1 MLFELYVRCP
11 CYKYSKLK
19 WGGGGE
25 EVRGW
30 VQMGSRYEVG
40 QENMSFFIIEHE
52 KSNKN
57 VFEIFFY
64 EFENLSIS

>member
-1 MLFELYVRCP
+1 MLFELFVRCP

-25 EVRGW
+25 WW
-30 VQMGSRYEVG
+30 VEMGSRYEVG

-52 KSNKN
+52 KSNKKCG
-57 VFEIFFY
+57 
-64 EFENLSIS
+64 

>member
-1 MLFELYVRCP
+1 MLFELFVRCP

-19 WGGGGE
+19 WGGE

-57 VFEIFFY
+57 VLEILSY
-64 EFENLSIS
+64 EFKNLSIS

>member
-1 MLFELYVRCP
+1 M
-11 CYKYSKLK
+11 
-19 WGGGGE
+19 
-25 EVRGW
+25 RGW

-57 VFEIFFY
+57 VLEILSY
-64 EFENLSIS
+64 EFKNLSIS

>member
-1 MLFELYVRCP
+1 M
-11 CYKYSKLK
+11 
-19 WGGGGE
+19 GGGGE

-57 VFEIFFY
+57 VFEIFCY

>member
-1 MLFELYVRCP
+1 M
-11 CYKYSKLK
+11 
-19 WGGGGE
+19 
-25 EVRGW
+25 RGW

-40 QENMSFFIIEHE
+40 QENMSLFVIEHE

>member
-1 MLFELYVRCP
+1 MLFELFVRCP

-19 WGGGGE
+19 WGE

-57 VFEIFFY
+57 VLEILSY
-64 EFENLSIS
+64 EFKNLSIS